1 MLKGSCNISIHKRMT
16 APNQPISWKKLGAD
30 PCTQPPCR
38 PTLDGSHVSKK
49 PITRSG
55 EVGLN
60 FGGSTFV
67 GLLPTTPD
75 RVMVILGHVAYI
87 QDGSTWK
94 LGARVCTQFFSHIS
108 GPHFRFSQYL
118 VEFYC
123 C

>member
-1 MLKGSCNISIHKRMT
+1 MEALLSPLISNSKID
-16 APNQPISWKKLGAD
+16 LGD
-30 PCTQPPCR
+30 PPWMEATCP
-38 PTLDGSHVSKK
+38 KN

-87 QDGSTWK
+87 QDGSTWR
-94 LGARVCTQFFSHIS
+94 LGAGVCTQFFSKIWVS
-108 GPHFRFSQYL
+108 
-118 VEFYC
+118 
-123 C
+123 